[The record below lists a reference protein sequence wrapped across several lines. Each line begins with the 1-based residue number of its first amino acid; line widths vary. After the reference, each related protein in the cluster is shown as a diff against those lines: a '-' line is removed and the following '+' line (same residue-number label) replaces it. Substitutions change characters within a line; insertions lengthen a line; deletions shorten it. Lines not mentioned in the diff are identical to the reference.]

1 MMTKT
6 DVAQNNK
13 ITLIVAVLT
22 GLSALTGFLLYIDK
36 KKHSKVQH
44 EIDQLD
50 KSIKEL
56 QLNKLRNS

>member
-1 MMTKT
+1 MTKT
-6 DVAQNNK
+6 DIAQNNK

-22 GLSALTGFLLYIDK
+22 GLSALTGFLLYLDK
-36 KKHSKVQH
+36 KQHSKVQH

>member
-1 MMTKT
+1 MNKI
-6 DVAQNNK
+6 DIAQNNR
-13 ITLIVAVLT
+13 ITMIVAVLT
-22 GLSALTGFLLYIDK
+22 GLSAITGFLLYIDK

-56 QLNKLRNS
+56 QLNKLKNT